1 MSLPQQ
7 WVTLA
12 PKKRRNGEVDM
23 LQYPS
28 VHLKDP
34 PKFRR
39 ETDIILEPV
48 GVRSLQSLVLKKLV
62 SLELVCR
69 TEVVS

>member
-1 MSLPQQ
+1 
-7 WVTLA
+7 
-12 PKKRRNGEVDM
+12 M